1 MDDPTGRIGLMIA
14 GGGCPQLENAV
25 GCIKAIKQ
33 IDNINIDEVWG
44 VSAGAVAG
52 SIFMSMKQD
61 IDEFEDLII
70 KTPITNWFTLSP
82 WQAIKSLWGK
92 SNHVADN
99 TGLKQALDKYVD
111 PSTYDKVKVSISEM
125 EDGKFK
131 RTLVVDGRP
140 SHVLASMSFQHVFPP
155 VKINGKIYG
164 DGGVND
170 NIPLPRYVDI
180 PKYKHL
186 YLILAPS
193 APLLPSVPRWTFL
206 DRVLRLMDDTM
217 NRELAQVEQL
227 HLEDLRNVTV
237 IKPEKWE
244 DSASFLGWS
253 DEFIQISKSFDYATK
268 VLTEKKNATMATF
281 PMLP

>member
-1 MDDPTGRIGLMIA
+1 MDDPTGKVALMIA
-14 GGGCPQLENAV
+14 GGGCPQLENAI

-33 IDNINIDEVWG
+33 VDNVDIDEVWG
-44 VSAGAVAG
+44 VSAGAIAG

-61 IDEFEDLII
+61 ILAFENLIVE
-70 KTPITNWFTLSP
+70 TPIYEWFTLSP
-82 WQAIKSLWGK
+82 WQAIKSIWGK
-92 SNHVADN
+92 SNHIADN
-99 TGLKQALDKYVD
+99 TGLKEALETYID
-111 PSTYDKVKVSISEM
+111 PETYDKVKVSISEM
-125 EDGKFK
+125 EDGRFK

-186 YLILAPS
+186 YLILAPAS
-193 APLLPSVPRWTFL
+193 PILPSVSKWKLL
-206 DRVLRLMDDTM
+206 DRILRLVDDTM

-237 IKPEKWE
+237 IKPEKWV
-244 DSASFLGWS
+244 DSASFLDWS
-253 DEFIQISKSFDYATK
+253 DGFEQITESFKLAAK
-268 VLTEKKNATMATF
+268 ILQEKKDASMATF

>member
-1 MDDPTGRIGLMIA
+1 MADPTGKVGLIIA
-14 GGGCPQLENAV
+14 GGGCPQLENAI

-33 IDNINIDEVWG
+33 IDNVTVDEVMG
-44 VSAGAVAG
+44 VSAGAIVG

-61 IDEFEDLII
+61 INAFEDLIVE
-70 KTPITNWFTLSP
+70 TPIIDWFTLSP

-92 SNHVADN
+92 SNHIADN
-99 TGLKQALDKYVD
+99 TGLKNALDKYID
-111 PSTYDKVKVSISEM
+111 PSVFDKVKVSISEM
-125 EDGKFK
+125 VDGKFK
-131 RTLVVDGRP
+131 QTLVVDGRP

-155 VKINGKIYG
+155 VKINGKFYG

-180 PKYKHL
+180 PKYEHL

-193 APLLPSVPRWTFL
+193 SPLLPSVPKWTLL
-206 DRVLRLMDDTM
+206 DRVLRLIDDTM

-237 IKPEKWE
+237 LKPEKWE
-244 DSASFLGWS
+244 DSANFLNWS
-253 DEFIQISKSFDYATK
+253 DGFIQIRKSFDYASK
-268 VLTEKKNATMATF
+268 VLMEKKEASRATF